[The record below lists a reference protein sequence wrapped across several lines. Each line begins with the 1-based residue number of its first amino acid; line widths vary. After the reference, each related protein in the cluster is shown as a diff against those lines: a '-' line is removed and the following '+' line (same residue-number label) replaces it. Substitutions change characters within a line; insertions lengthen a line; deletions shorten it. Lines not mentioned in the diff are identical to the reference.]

1 MKSHAELMCSLAD
14 KHDVLIS
21 LIGAAPVHYV
31 DMPVHRNIGDLLI
44 MLGTLHFFEL
54 HKLKISLRS
63 AYFSYRSSW
72 ARAGDV
78 IVFQGGGNFGDLY
91 EGPQQARQYV
101 IEKLSGNRVIIL
113 PQTIHFRSQDAYV
126 ECCKIFS
133 MHPDLHICV
142 RDRKSLELALPMSR
156 NVYLLP
162 DMAHQLWPIQRS
174 CSLEKHH
181 LALLRAD
188 AESAGAN
195 VTNFDVRTDWRE
207 LVGCRNTWIRMIRGV
222 LTALHVTHLD
232 RRLLFN
238 EVDLWVKY
246 STKLVGE
253 AIDLFSRFEVIT
265 TDRLHAHILSCLMG
279 IPNTI
284 LNNSYGKNCSY
295 VSEWTGLS
303 NIVNFSSEKGIPAPQ
318 DYCLAP
324 NI

>member
-1 MKSHAELMCSLAD
+1 
-14 KHDVLIS
+14 
-21 LIGAAPVHYV
+21 
-31 DMPVHRNIGDLLI
+31 
-44 MLGTLHFFEL
+44 
-54 HKLKISLRS
+54 
-63 AYFSYRSSW
+63 
-72 ARAGDV
+72 
-78 IVFQGGGNFGDLY
+78 
-91 EGPQQARQYV
+91 
-101 IEKLSGNRVIIL
+101 
-113 PQTIHFRSQDAYV
+113 
-126 ECCKIFS
+126 

-162 DMAHQLWPIQRS
+162 DMAHQLWPIPRS

-195 VTNFDVRTDWRE
+195 VTNFDVRLDWRE

-222 LTALHVTHLD
+222 LRALHVTHLD

-295 VSEWTGLS
+295 VSEWTGSS
-303 NIVNFSSEKGIPAPQ
+303 NIVNFSIEKGIPAPQ